1 MATDLTIVLP
11 DRPGALSAA
20 WDKLADAGVNID
32 GACSFPG
39 RGQTWVIL
47 HILVD
52 DGGTARKAIEG
63 AGFRVDEE
71 REVDVHSLEN
81 RPGALAEVF
90 HSYVADG
97 KNVDLM
103 YLGSENRLVIGTDDS
118 HQERPGYTTT
128 ESGKPEP
135 AP

>member
-1 MATDLTIVLP
+1 MATDLTIVVP

-20 WDKLADAGVNID
+20 WDQLADAGVNID

-47 HILVD
+47 HILVE
-52 DGGTARKAIEG
+52 DGEAARAAVEG
-63 AGFRVDEE
+63 AGFQVEE
-71 REVDVHSLEN
+71 IRDVSVHDLKNE
-81 RPGALAEVF
+81 PGALAEVF
-90 HSYVADG
+90 HSYVTEG

-103 YLGSENRLVIGTDDS
+103 YLGAENRVVIGTDDT

-128 ESGKPEP
+128 GKRVDD
-135 AP
+135 